1 MPSGGLWW
9 CGAFA
14 LFFGGSIFDLIDERG
29 KVKLAFKVK
38 SGDKSV
44 KALSQK
50 YKIQMDEITK
60 KKLNSLGLDFRFN

>member
-1 MPSGGLWW
+1 ME
-9 CGAFA
+9 
-14 LFFGGSIFDLIDERG
+14 SIFDLIDERG